1 MPIVN
6 SCLPDTPE
14 RWAPPAEGPNWA
26 KGGTYVFRLRLQ
38 LVFGFGFILASAL
51 FWQVN
56 LRAPKRPLPEE
67 RIGDGTLVTV
77 LPPDA
82 IPALTRP
89 VFLSRAEAESFMHDD
104 EPVLG
109 LVDPVTGQARAY
121 SLWHLER
128 HEIVNDRLGGKLI
141 AVTW

>member
-1 MPIVN
+1 MGYRRG
-6 SCLPDTPE
+6 SY
-14 RWAPPAEGPNWA
+14 GPNGA
-26 KGGTYVFRLRLQ
+26 KGETHVVRPRLRL
-38 LVFGFGFILASAL
+38 VFSFILASGL
-51 FWQVN
+51 FWQVD
-56 LRAPKRPLPEE
+56 LRAQKRPMPEE
-67 RIGDGTLVTV
+67 RIGDGTMVTV

-82 IPALTRP
+82 IPTLTKP
-89 VFLSRAEAESFMHDD
+89 VFLSRTEAESLMHDD

-128 HEIVNDRLGGKLI
+128 HEIVNDRLGGKPI

>member
-1 MPIVN
+1 M
-6 SCLPDTPE
+6 
-14 RWAPPAEGPNWA
+14 
-26 KGGTYVFRLRLQ
+26 FRLRLQ
-38 LVFGFGFILASAL
+38 LVFGFGFILASAP

-56 LRAPKRPLPEE
+56 LSAQKRPMPEE
-67 RIGDGTLVTV
+67 RIGDGTMVTV

-89 VFLSRAEAESFMHDD
+89 VFLSRAEAESLMHDD

-128 HEIVNDRLGGKLI
+128 HEIVNDRLGGKPI